1 VKTKFML
8 MTIVLGVLSTTGIT
22 GAQEERKSGP
32 PHTEMSMNQN
42 CPMKVPGTDLSV
54 TDSENGIVL
63 TITTKSG
70 DVAELRR
77 RIESMAKMHS
87 MSSNA
92 AMHGNSIPF
101 SIRYEEVPGGA
112 RLTLTPTDPNQLN
125 AFRTTIRKHAEQM
138 KQGECS
144 MMQGMMK
151 GMMDGMKNR
160 QPTASPEPQAKPEEQ
175 DHSAHHPSGEKK

>member
-8 MTIVLGVLSTTGIT
+8 MAIVLGVLSTAGIT
-22 GAQEERKSGP
+22 RAQEERQSGP
-32 PHTEMSMNQN
+32 QHTDMSMTQN
-42 CPMKVPGTDLSV
+42 CPMKLPGTDLSV

-87 MSSNA
+87 MSSNN

-101 SIRYEEVPGGA
+101 SIQYEEVPGGA
-112 RLTLTPTDPNQLN
+112 RLTLTPTDANQLN

-138 KQGECS
+138 KKGECS
-144 MMQGMMK
+144 MMQGMMQ

-160 QPTASPEPQAKPEEQ
+160 PPTATPEPQTKPEEQ